1 MAAKLK
7 VDQVE
12 SVDGSTNIILNNSVT
27 MATNKTLP
35 APSLTG
41 NLPAISGANLT
52 ALNATN
58 LGSGTVP
65 TARLGSGT
73 ASNSV
78 FLRGDGSWQAAGS
91 TSASDLTS
99 GTLPM
104 ARLSGTLPA
113 LAATNLTAIPAAN
126 ITGTLPAISGAN
138 LTGVNAVN
146 GGRKNLIINGAMQV
160 AQRSTSAVAQA
171 NDSNEGYATLDRY
184 SLEFGNSAGGTIT
197 TSKDSES
204 PTGFGSSYKLDVTTA
219 DTSLEATHL
228 IFFAQCIEAQTL
240 RSCGWDY
247 TSASSYL
254 TLSFWVKN
262 SKTGI
267 YCVAFNTYD
276 TARQYTAEYTIS
288 SANTWEKK
296 TITIPGNSALTFND
310 DNGQGLE
317 IHFMLAVS
325 SGRYGS
331 AGSWTSGN
339 AWGTSNQVNFLDS
352 TSNVG
357 YWTGVQL
364 ELGSVATDFEH
375 RSYGEELALCQRYY
389 YKYSGEQNIHGC
401 TYNATKYIGCAFFPV
416 PMRANPTVGDLSGSY
431 GTIEGIVKS
440 NLYFVKTSNNAY
452 LTTYSANAEL

>member
-1 MAAKLK
+1 MA
-7 VDQVE
+7 VVI
-12 SVDGSTNIILNNSVT
+12 N
-27 MATNKTLP
+27 
-35 APSLTG
+35 
-41 NLPAISGANLT
+41 
-52 ALNATN
+52 
-58 LGSGTVP
+58 GSGTVTGLAVGGLP
-65 TARLGSGT
+65 DGT
-73 ASNSV
+73 VDSDT
-78 FLRGDGSWQAAGS
+78 L
-91 TSASDLTS
+91 ASDSVT
-99 GTLPM
+99 
-104 ARLSGTLPA
+104 
-113 LAATNLTAIPAAN
+113 AAKIPDTVEA
-126 ITGTLPAISGAN
+126 GFKS
-138 LTGVNAVN
+138 
-146 GGRKNLIINGAMQV
+146 GRKNLIINGAMQV

-204 PTGFGSSYKLDVTTA
+204 PTGFGSSYKLNVTTA
-219 DTSLEATHL
+219 DTSVDTNHL
-228 IFFAQCIEAQTL
+228 VFFAQCIEAQTL

-288 SANTWEKK
+288 QANTWEKK

-310 DNGQGLE
+310 DNGAGLE
-317 IHFMLAVS
+317 VHFMLANA

-357 YWTGVQL
+357 YWTGIQL
-364 ELGSVATDFEH
+364 EVGSTATDFEH

-389 YKYSGEQNIHGC
+389 ERFIADASAEMLIGVGVNASATDVFINYPYKQIKRVIPSFSSSGASHFERLTASWGAGSSINCQANIATARLNMGGFPSS
-401 TYNATKYIGCAFFPV
+401 TIWNATEVRITAAANDAHWFAF
-416 PMRANPTVGDLSGSY
+416 D
-431 GTIEGIVKS
+431 
-440 NLYFVKTSNNAY
+440 
-452 LTTYSANAEL
+452 AEL

>member
-1 MAAKLK
+1 MSTLKLSGVTSGSSIIK
-7 VDQVE
+7 APD
-12 SVDGSTNIILNNSVT
+12 SGSTGQTFT
-27 MATNKTLP
+27 MP
-35 APSLTG
+35 A
-41 NLPAISGANLT
+41 
-52 ALNATN
+52 
-58 LGSGTVP
+58 
-65 TARLGSGT
+65 
-73 ASNSV
+73 
-78 FLRGDGSWQAAGS
+78 S
-91 TSASDLTS
+91 T
-99 GTLPM
+99 GTL
-104 ARLSGTLPA
+104 LTTTGS
-113 LAATNLTAIPAAN
+113 AANLTAIPAAQ
-126 ITGTLPAISGAN
+126 ITGALPAISGASLTN
-138 LTGVNAVN
+138 LPSKG
-146 GGRKNLIINGAMQV
+146 KNLIINGAMQV

-184 SLEFGNSAGGTIT
+184 SLEFGNNAGGTIT

-219 DTSLEATHL
+219 DTSVDTNHL
-228 IFFAQCIEAQTL
+228 VFFAQCIEAQTL

-276 TARQYTAEYTIS
+276 TSRQYTAEYTIS
-288 SANTWEKK
+288 QANTWEKK
-296 TITIPGNSALTFND
+296 TITIPGNSAITFND
-310 DNGQGLE
+310 DNGAGLRV
-317 IHFMLAVS
+317 HFMLANA

-364 ELGSVATDFEH
+364 EVGSVATDFEY

-389 YKYSGEQNIHGC
+389 YQYMPTFDASPLAQAHLD
-401 TYNATKYIGCAFFPV
+401 TATQAVGVFYYPTT
-416 PMRANPTVGDLSGSY
+416 MRAAPTIAFSQLSDWKIRARAAYYAPTTTAAFDITESMTGFYFNTNSSLVVGDGVQLRTVNSGGNTAKVTFS
-431 GTIEGIVKS
+431 
-440 NLYFVKTSNNAY
+440 
-452 LTTYSANAEL
+452 AEL

>member
-1 MAAKLK
+1 MAI
-7 VDQVE
+7 VI
-12 SVDGSTNIILNNSVT
+12 N
-27 MATNKTLP
+27 
-35 APSLTG
+35 
-41 NLPAISGANLT
+41 
-52 ALNATN
+52 
-58 LGSGTVP
+58 GSGTVTGLAVGGLP
-65 TARLGSGT
+65 DGT
-73 ASNSV
+73 VDSDT
-78 FLRGDGSWQAAGS
+78 L
-91 TSASDLTS
+91 ASDSVT
-99 GTLPM
+99 
-104 ARLSGTLPA
+104 
-113 LAATNLTAIPAAN
+113 AAKIPDTVEA
-126 ITGTLPAISGAN
+126 GFKS
-138 LTGVNAVN
+138 
-146 GGRKNLIINGAMQV
+146 GRKNLIINGAMQV

-204 PTGFGSSYKLDVTTA
+204 PTGFGSSYKLNVTTA
-219 DTSLEATHL
+219 DTSVDTNHL
-228 IFFAQCIEAQTL
+228 VFFAQCIEAQTL

-288 SANTWEKK
+288 QANTWEKK

-310 DNGQGLE
+310 DNGAGLE
-317 IHFMLAVS
+317 VHFMLANA

-357 YWTGVQL
+357 YWTGIQL
-364 ELGSVATDFEH
+364 EVGSTATDFEH

-389 YKYSGEQNIHGC
+389 ERFIADASAEMLIGVGVNASATDVFINYPYKQIKRVIPSFSSSGASHFERLTASWGAGSSINCQANIATARLNMGGFPSS
-401 TYNATKYIGCAFFPV
+401 TIWNATEVRITAAANDAHWFAF
-416 PMRANPTVGDLSGSY
+416 D
-431 GTIEGIVKS
+431 
-440 NLYFVKTSNNAY
+440 
-452 LTTYSANAEL
+452 AEL